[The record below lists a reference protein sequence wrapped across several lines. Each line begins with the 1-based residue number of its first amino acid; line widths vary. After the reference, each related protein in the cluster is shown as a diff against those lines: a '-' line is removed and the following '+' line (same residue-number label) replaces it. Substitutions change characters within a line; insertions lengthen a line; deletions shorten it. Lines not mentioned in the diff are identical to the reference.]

1 MVRPVRLAVL
11 AQGGLAAGLV
21 LLAGIAPR
29 GQTAQ
34 PPLAPQQQAQP
45 PQQPPQ
51 QPPRPPTFRTSLETV
66 RVDATVVD
74 NSGKPVTTLTA
85 DDFVLE
91 EDGAVQRI
99 DQFKL
104 LELNGHPAEGDE
116 TSLAVTSRGHAATEV
131 AREDIRVFVV
141 FWDDYHIGL
150 MSVPRLRDAL
160 KKFLRDGL
168 GPTDMVAVMTQ
179 WTPASDIRFRRDHDD
194 MSFDVDKLEG
204 RRGNY
209 IPRNGA
215 EENHISAAKNIEMIR
230 SQVSATALR
239 AAIAHLGA
247 IREGRKTILYFS
259 QEFGLGRETSTAADS
274 LIRAANDSNVAVYS
288 VNPDGLRVERARF
301 GMVSDIAQNTGGESL
316 QTNSLDLAIARAVSQ
331 SSATYL
337 LGYSP
342 SPVKH
347 DGKFHKISV
356 RVKPRGLHVRARN
369 GYWAP
374 HPGAV
379 KRAMDEAARVP
390 PTSSPVMKAF
400 GELAGLT
407 KSALDDTPRVVRTIL
422 APDPPLTALVVQAPV
437 LWTVRRPA
445 ELQAVLSDAP
455 PAPIDGREF
464 SRLERLILRVEVT
477 GTEAADATALARL
490 VGKGGVKL
498 TDLPLTRI
506 SPDLTHWR
514 IDFPLT
520 AVARGDYVIAIE
532 ASHGATRAFAYVPIR
547 ITGG

>member
-1 MVRPVRLAVL
+1 MAHPVRLAAL
-11 AQGGLAAGLV
+11 AQGKLAV
-21 LLAGIAPR
+21 LAVMLATVVLS
-29 GQTAQ
+29 GQQVQ
-34 PPLAPQQQAQP
+34 PPPQP
-45 PQQPPQ
+45 PQSQQPQ
-51 QPPRPPTFRTSLETV
+51 QPPTFRTSLETV

-74 NSGKPVTTLTA
+74 SNGKPIKTLTA
-85 DDFVLE
+85 DDFALE
-91 EDGAVQRI
+91 EDGAPQRI

-104 LELNGHPAEGDE
+104 LELNGHPPEGDE

-131 AREDIRVFVV
+131 AREDVRVFVV
-141 FWDDYHIGL
+141 FWDDYHISQL
-150 MSVPRLRDAL
+150 SVTRLRDAL

-194 MSFDVDKLEG
+194 MAMDVDKLEG

-209 IPRNGA
+209 MPRNGA
-215 EENHISAAKNIEMIR
+215 EENHMSAMKNIELVR

-247 IREGRKTILYFS
+247 IREGRKAILYFS
-259 QEFGLGRETSTAADS
+259 QEFGLGRETSSAAMA
-274 LIRAANDSNVAVYS
+274 LIQSANDANVAIYG
-288 VNPDGLRVERARF
+288 VNPDGLRVERSRF
-301 GMVSDIAQNTGGESL
+301 GIISDVAHNTGGESL
-316 QTNSLDLAIARAVSQ
+316 QTNSLDFAIARAVSQ

-342 SPVKH
+342 SPVRH

-379 KRAMDEAARVP
+379 KRAMEEASRVP
-390 PTSSPVMKAF
+390 STSAPVMKAF

-407 KSALDDTPRVVRTIL
+407 KSALDDSPRIVRTIL
-422 APDPPLTALVVQAPV
+422 APDPPLASLAVQAPAV
-437 LWTVRRPA
+437 WSVRRPA
-445 ELQAVLSDAP
+445 DLLAVLGSAP
-455 PAPIDGREF
+455 PAPIEGREF
-464 SRLERLILRVEVT
+464 SRVERLILRVEIT
-477 GTEAADATALARL
+477 GTDAADAVTVARL
-490 VGKGGVKL
+490 VGKGGNKL

-506 SPDLTHWR
+506 SPDVNQWR
-514 IDFPLT
+514 IDLPL
-520 AVARGDYVIAIE
+520 AVVARGDYVIAIE
-532 ASHGATRAFAYVPIR
+532 ANHGAARAFAYVPIR